1 MQNFKKLSLNCGFR
15 PSEKKNTE
23 KKLRLSIHYYP
34 YKKPIGEKLGE
45 KNSFHFSI
53 FFGGG
58 VF

>member
-34 YKKPIGEKLGE
+34 YKKPIGEKLG
-45 KNSFHFSI
+45 KKIHFTSV
-53 FFGGG
+53 FFLGGG

>member
-34 YKKPIGEKLGE
+34 YKKPIGEKLGK

-53 FFGGG
+53 FLGGG
-58 VF
+58 VL